1 MDKIDV
7 YLESAIAVLQTKSIG
22 HMAALRA
29 AGSIIA
35 LAEVEHGKL
44 IAAQQSFAPDS
55 LKAGDSSLPDVVKS
69 ENALP
74 AEGG

>member
-35 LAEVEHGKL
+35 LAEIEHAKWK
-44 IAAQQSFAPDS
+44 AAQQSFSPDS
-55 LKAGDSSLPDVVKS
+55 ATAGDSCLPEIVKS
-69 ENALP
+69 ESNLP
-74 AEGG
+74 A